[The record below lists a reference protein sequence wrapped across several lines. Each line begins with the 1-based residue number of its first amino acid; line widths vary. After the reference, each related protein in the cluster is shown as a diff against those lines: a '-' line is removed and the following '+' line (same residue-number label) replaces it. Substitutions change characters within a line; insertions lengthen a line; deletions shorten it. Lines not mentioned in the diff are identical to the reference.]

1 MKIPMILQIQM
12 TGDSVGAVAEV
23 SRVETISVW
32 ELIMMGGW
40 YIMIPMGLMSM
51 FAMYII
57 IERMIAINKAQKE
70 DPNFM
75 MQIKDYIL
83 DGKIESALNLCKMNQ
98 SPVARMVE
106 KGISRFGRPLNDIKT
121 AIENTGKLEVAK
133 LEKSLSWL
141 ATISGAAPMLG
152 FLGTVL
158 GMIKTFHDMYTAG
171 NEVEIANLAGGIMQ
185 AMVTTAT
192 GLVIGIIAYVGYN
205 VLVARVER
213 VVYKLEARIM
223 EFMDLLNEPV
233 K

>member
-12 TGDSVGAVAEV
+12 TGDSVGVVAEV

-51 FAMYII
+51 FAVYII

>member
-1 MKIPMILQIQM
+1 MKIPVILQIQM
-12 TGDSVGAVAEV
+12 TGDSLGAVAEV

-51 FAMYII
+51 FAVYII

>member
-1 MKIPMILQIQM
+1 MKLPVILQIQM
-12 TGDSVGAVAEV
+12 TGDSLGAVAEV

-51 FAMYII
+51 FAVYII

>member
-1 MKIPMILQIQM
+1 
-12 TGDSVGAVAEV
+12 
-23 SRVETISVW
+23 
-32 ELIMMGGW
+32 
-40 YIMIPMGLMSM
+40 M
-51 FAMYII
+51 FAVYII

>member
-12 TGDSVGAVAEV
+12 TGDSLGAVAEV

-51 FAMYII
+51 FAVYII